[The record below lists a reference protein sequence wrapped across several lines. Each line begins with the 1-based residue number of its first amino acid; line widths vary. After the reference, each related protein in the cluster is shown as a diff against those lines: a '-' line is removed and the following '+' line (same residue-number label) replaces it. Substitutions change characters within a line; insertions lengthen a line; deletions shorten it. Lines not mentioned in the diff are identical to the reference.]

1 MRSRRH
7 GRVIAVAVALAVL
20 GLGTAVASAVL
31 TQIADAWRY
40 SAYDPVPLNIAVAV
54 FFSAMGVLV
63 IWHKPDNVLGWIM
76 LGIAAW
82 DGVGLFL
89 TVLTGSFDS
98 PDAPGVD
105 ALMWV
110 QSWFWAPPIWAIT
123 TLLPMIYPDGRLPS
137 RRWWWAVGLTSIGM
151 VVYCVGLA
159 FEPADFAGRYTVSN
173 PLARPSLAAPLLVVG
188 EYLLLA
194 MTAFAVAGLV
204 ARWLRSTGVRR
215 RRITL
220 LLCAFAF
227 GAVQAFVRDSVTG
240 IGLPSLVDH
249 GLEVLAFVLVPLAIA
264 VAVTRDRLYDLDL
277 AVRRAIVGVAVT
289 GTLLGCYLGGYA
301 VLAAVAPTAVAPG
314 SVLVVGVAGT
324 VLFPLAAL
332 LIRWVRSVVWG
343 RRVDVVELAIGLGNR
358 MRNQLEAT
366 EVPAAV
372 CEKVVRSLR
381 LRMARLDL
389 ETEAGPRRL
398 AQVGSTDRSDGANP
412 SMFELRHRGVLVG
425 RLVVLPPV
433 GHPYLDETM
442 AQALA
447 SLADQV
453 APVMAA
459 LRLDEELL
467 RSREQVVT
475 AREEERSRLSREL
488 HDNVGPALAGTRLQ
502 IESVRDALPGD
513 SAGIALLDRAVEG
526 IDEALRT
533 LRRVVH
539 GLRPPELDAL
549 GLSGALKELAV
560 FLSGP
565 SLRVETALPSEL
577 SVLSKRV
584 EVAAY
589 RIVAEALTNV
599 VRHARATHAEIT
611 VRVDDGYLLVEVAD
625 DGVGVPP
632 DAGKHGMG
640 MRFMAQRAREIEGEF
655 SYRSSESGTAVQAVL
670 PLVTPAGRG
679 LSPRGTAPRS

>member
-1 MRSRRH
+1 MPGRRH
-7 GRVIAVAVALAVL
+7 GHGIALALATL
-20 GLGTAVASAVL
+20 GLGTAVAATVL
-31 TQIADAWRY
+31 TQIADAWGY

-63 IWHKPDNVLGWIM
+63 TWHKPGNVLGWMM
-76 LGIAAW
+76 LAIAAW
-82 DGVGLFL
+82 DGVGLLL
-89 TVLTGSFDS
+89 TVLTGLFSA
-98 PDAPGVD
+98 DAPGVA

-110 QSWFWAPPIWAIT
+110 QSWLWAPPIWAIT
-123 TLLPMIYPDGRLPS
+123 TLLPMVYPDGRLPS
-137 RRWWWAVGLTSIGM
+137 RRWSWAVGLTVAGM
-151 VVYCVGLA
+151 AVYCVGLA
-159 FEPADFAGRYTVSN
+159 FEDAAFVGAYTVTN
-173 PLARPSLAAPLLVVG
+173 PLAAPALALPLVTAG
-188 EYLLLA
+188 EYLLLFA
-194 MTAFAVAGLV
+194 TAVAVAGLL

-215 RRITL
+215 RRMTL
-220 LLCAFAF
+220 LLCAYAF
-227 GAVQAFVRDSVTG
+227 GAAQAVVRSTVG
-240 IGLPSLVDH
+240 GLPPVVDR

-277 AVRRAIVGVAVT
+277 AVRRGV
-289 GTLLGCYLGGYA
+289 
-301 VLAAVAPTAVAPG
+301 AAVA
-314 SVLVVGVAGT
+314 VAGT
-324 VLFPLAAL
+324 VLACYLGAYVLLMPTSSVLAAGL
-332 LIRWVRSVVWG
+332 TGAALFPVTLVVIRHVRSLVWG
-343 RRVDVVELAIGLGNR
+343 RSVDVVRLAVGLGHR

-372 CEKVVRSLR
+372 CEQIVRSLR
-381 LRMARLDL
+381 LRMARVDL
-389 ETEAGPRRL
+389 STDVGFRRL
-398 AQVGSTDRSDGANP
+398 AQVGSTDRSGGATQ
-412 SMFELRHRGVLVG
+412 SVFELRHRGVQVG
-425 RLVVLPPV
+425 QLVVLPPD
-433 GHPYLDETM
+433 GEAYLDETV

-453 APVMAA
+453 APVLAA

-488 HDNVGPALAGTRLQ
+488 HDNIGPALAGTRLQ
-502 IESVRDALPGD
+502 VESVRGALPPD

-565 SLRVETALPSEL
+565 SLRVETTLPPEPAL
-577 SVLSKRV
+577 LSKRV

-599 VRHARATHAEIT
+599 VRHARATRAEIT
-611 VRVDDGYLLVEVAD
+611 VRRDDGCLLVEVVD
-625 DGVGVPP
+625 DGVGVPA

-640 MRFMAQRAREIEGEF
+640 MRFMAQRAREIAGTF
-655 SYRSSESGTAVQAVL
+655 SYRSDSTGTAIQAVL
-670 PLVTPAGRG
+670 PLSTP
-679 LSPRGTAPRS
+679 

>member
-1 MRSRRH
+1 MPGHQRGH
-7 GRVIAVAVALAVL
+7 GIALALAVL
-20 GLGTAVASAVL
+20 GLGTAVVSAVL
-31 TQIADAWRY
+31 TQADDAWHY
-40 SAYDPVPLNIAVAV
+40 SAYNPVPLNIAVAV

-63 IWHKPDNVLGWIM
+63 IWHKPGNVLGWTM

-82 DGVGLFL
+82 DGVGLLL

-98 PDAPGVD
+98 PDAAGVD
-105 ALMWV
+105 VLMWT
-110 QSWFWAPPIWAIT
+110 QAWLWAPPIWAIT

-137 RRWWWAVGLTSIGM
+137 RRWWWAVGLTAAGI

-159 FEPADFAGRYTVSN
+159 FEDADFAGRYTVSN
-173 PLARPSLAAPLLVVG
+173 PLARPSLAAPLVTVG
-188 EYLLLA
+188 EYVLLLA
-194 MTAFAVAGLV
+194 TALAVAGLV
-204 ARWLRSTGVRR
+204 GRWLRATGVRR
-215 RRITL
+215 RRISL

-227 GAVQAFVRDSVTG
+227 GAVQAVVRDSVSA
-240 IGLPSLVDH
+240 GLPPVLDR

-277 AVRRAIVGVAVT
+277 AVRRGIVGVAAT
-289 GTLLGCYLGGYA
+289 GTVLACYIGGYA
-301 VLAAVAPTAVAPG
+301 VLSAVLPATMVPG
-314 SVLVVGVAGT
+314 SVLTIGLTGAL
-324 VLFPLAAL
+324 LFPVTL
-332 LIRWVRSVVWG
+332 LIIRWARSMIWG
-343 RRVDVVELAIGLGNR
+343 RRVDVVELAVGLGNR
-358 MRNQLEAT
+358 MRNQLDAT

-372 CEKVVRSLR
+372 CEQVVRSLR

-389 ETEAGPRRL
+389 STETGPRRL
-398 AQVGSTDRSDGANP
+398 AQVGSPDDDAHQST
-412 SMFELRHRGVLVG
+412 FELRHRGMLVG
-425 RLVVLPPV
+425 ALTVLPPD

-442 AQALA
+442 SQALA

-488 HDNVGPALAGTRLQ
+488 HDNVGPTLAGTRLQ
-502 IESVRDALPGD
+502 LESVRCKLPPD
-513 SAGIALLDRAVEG
+513 SGGIALLDRAVEG
-526 IDEALRT
+526 LDEAIRM

-549 GLSGALKELAV
+549 GLAGALKELAV

-565 SLRVETALPSEL
+565 SLRVETALPTDL
-577 SVLSKRV
+577 TVLSKGV

-599 VRHARATHAEIT
+599 VRHAQATRAEIT
-611 VRVDDGYLLVEVAD
+611 ITLDERNLMVEVSD
-625 DGVGVPP
+625 NGVGVPT
-632 DAGKHGMG
+632 DAGKNGMG
-640 MRFMAQRAREIEGEF
+640 MRFMAQRAREIAGEF
-655 SYRSSESGTAVQAVL
+655 SYRSGVGGTTVRAVL
-670 PLVTPAGRG
+670 PLTTPA
-679 LSPRGTAPRS
+679 ARS

>member
-1 MRSRRH
+1 
-7 GRVIAVAVALAVL
+7 
-20 GLGTAVASAVL
+20 
-31 TQIADAWRY
+31 
-40 SAYDPVPLNIAVAV
+40 
-54 FFSAMGVLV
+54 
-63 IWHKPDNVLGWIM
+63 
-76 LGIAAW
+76 
-82 DGVGLFL
+82 
-89 TVLTGSFDS
+89 
-98 PDAPGVD
+98 
-105 ALMWV
+105 
-110 QSWFWAPPIWAIT
+110 
-123 TLLPMIYPDGRLPS
+123 
-137 RRWWWAVGLTSIGM
+137 
-151 VVYCVGLA
+151 
-159 FEPADFAGRYTVSN
+159 
-173 PLARPSLAAPLLVVG
+173 
-188 EYLLLA
+188 
-194 MTAFAVAGLV
+194 
-204 ARWLRSTGVRR
+204 
-215 RRITL
+215 
-220 LLCAFAF
+220 
-227 GAVQAFVRDSVTG
+227 
-240 IGLPSLVDH
+240 
-249 GLEVLAFVLVPLAIA
+249 
-264 VAVTRDRLYDLDL
+264 
-277 AVRRAIVGVAVT
+277 
-289 GTLLGCYLGGYA
+289 
-301 VLAAVAPTAVAPG
+301 
-314 SVLVVGVAGT
+314 
-324 VLFPLAAL
+324 
-332 LIRWVRSVVWG
+332 
-343 RRVDVVELAIGLGNR
+343 
-358 MRNQLEAT
+358 
-366 EVPAAV
+366 
-372 CEKVVRSLR
+372 
-381 LRMARLDL
+381 
-389 ETEAGPRRL
+389 
-398 AQVGSTDRSDGANP
+398 
-412 SMFELRHRGVLVG
+412 
-425 RLVVLPPV
+425 
-433 GHPYLDETM
+433 
-442 AQALA
+442 
-447 SLADQV
+447 
-453 APVMAA
+453 
-459 LRLDEELL
+459 
-467 RSREQVVT
+467 VT

>member
-1 MRSRRH
+1 MCSRRQ
-7 GRVIAVAVALAVL
+7 GRVIALAVTL
-20 GLGTAVASAVL
+20 GVVGLGAAIASAVL
-31 TQIADAWRY
+31 TQVSDAWHY

-63 IWHKPDNVLGWIM
+63 IWHKTGNVLGWMM

-82 DGVGLFL
+82 DGVGLLL

-98 PDAPGVD
+98 PDAPAVD
-105 ALMWV
+105 ALMWI
-110 QSWFWAPPIWAIT
+110 QAWLWAPPIWAIT

-137 RRWWWAVGLTSIGM
+137 RRWWWAVGLTGVGM

-159 FEPADFAGRYTVSN
+159 FEAADFAGRYTVAN
-173 PLARPSLAAPLLVVG
+173 PLARPSLAAPLVTAG

-194 MTAFAVAGLV
+194 ATALAVAGLV
-204 ARWLRSTGVRR
+204 ARWLRATGVRR
-215 RRITL
+215 RRMTL

-227 GAVQAFVRDSVTG
+227 GAVQAVVRDSISG
-240 IGLPSLVDH
+240 QLPPVLDR

-277 AVRRAIVGVAVT
+277 AVQRAIVGVAVT
-289 GTLLGCYLGGYA
+289 GTLLACYLGGYV
-301 VLAAVAPTAVAPG
+301 VLAAVLPPAVLPG
-314 SVLVVGVAGT
+314 SVLADGVAG
-324 VLFPLAAL
+324 VLLFPLALL
-332 LIRWVRSVVWG
+332 LIRRVRAMIWG
-343 RRVDVVELAIGLGNR
+343 RRVDVVELAVSLGNR
-358 MRNQLEAT
+358 MRNQLDAA
-366 EVPAAV
+366 EVPDAV
-372 CEKVVRSLR
+372 CEEIVRSLR

-389 ETEAGPRRL
+389 ETDTGSRRL
-398 AQVGSTDRSDGANP
+398 AQVGSTDRSDGATA
-412 SMFELRHRGVLVG
+412 STFELWHRGVRVG
-425 RLVVLPPV
+425 ELTVLPPV
-433 GHPYLDETM
+433 GQPYLGEMMT
-442 AQALA
+442 QALA

-453 APVMAA
+453 APVVAA

-467 RSREQVVT
+467 RIREQVVT

-488 HDNVGPALAGTRLQ
+488 HDNVGPTLAGTRMQ
-502 IESVRDALPGD
+502 MESVRGVLPEDFAGLALM
-513 SAGIALLDRAVEG
+513 DRAVRG

-549 GLSGALKELAV
+549 GLPGALRELAV

-565 SLRVETALPSEL
+565 SLRVETALPGEL
-577 SVLSKRV
+577 VSLSKHV

-599 VRHARATHAEIT
+599 VRHAQATRAEIT
-611 VRVDDGYLLVEVAD
+611 VRLDDGRLLVKVCD

-632 DAGKHGMG
+632 DAGSRGMG
-640 MRFMAQRAREIEGEF
+640 LRFMAQRAQEIEGEF
-655 SYRSSESGTAVQAVL
+655 SCHSDESGTSVQAVL
-670 PLVTPAGRG
+670 PLITPAGRG
-679 LSPRGTAPRS
+679 